1 MKITITLIIFCIQVI
16 SSAQIISFTGYGR
29 ARIMNES
36 LKGNVVKGDTAVPKR
51 GTDGDMVFD
60 LGIHLQPYEYL
71 RGKALI
77 RLRNKFG
84 VFFGQGAAVEFRQ
97 ILIEGLI
104 SKKIKYA
111 LGDIDINGT
120 PYTVFNTSDS
130 SSYEAE
136 IFKTRRD
143 ITHYENFN
151 FGNQWR
157 VQGAKANATMLF
169 NNTNSDIKFK
179 TFASRTRA
187 TNYGTLPDRFL
198 VGLTADAN
206 IENVANVG
214 LNYVSMFE
222 VKDQVDTS
230 TYSNNVATVNF
241 NYTKKT
247 KSIDLTLSGEAGI
260 SRFSR
265 TLSTDSSYQSNG
277 SFYDVKCA
285 VDIKPI
291 FSKLSLNY
299 KNVGADFLSP
309 AAQTLRIYANQNNS
323 LFTYTQNYM
332 AVRDQLYFDRLTD
345 LGLYNQTIRPTLM
358 AFLPQYSNVLPYG
371 AATPNRTGFSL
382 GFTAGS
388 GERPFDLSFSID
400 KLKELK
406 ADTLSSLRNFTLIK
420 AGATLRL
427 HQLFKSERLFILS
440 GGIKHENT
448 QRDGKANIDL
458 KSSQMD
464 AGLTLETFKNL
475 DVLGGYKLVLAQ
487 GNEYTATRDAN
498 NAITKQT
505 PLLVNFQ
512 QNLWSAGF
520 RYRFSNQSFLTLTG
534 NWVANTQKENS
545 SANYSIHQYFIS
557 YIVNF

>member
-1 MKITITLIIFCIQVI
+1 MKIKITLIILCLQMIG
-16 SSAQIISFTGYGR
+16 SAQIISFTGYGR

-120 PYTVFNTSDS
+120 PYTVFNNSDS

-136 IFKTRRD
+136 IFKIRRD

-247 KSIDLTLSGEAGI
+247 KSIDLTLSGEAGM

-299 KNVGADFLSP
+299 KNVSADFLSP

-345 LGLYNQTIRPTLM
+345 VGLYNQTLRPTLM

-371 AATPNRTGFSL
+371 AATPNRAGFSVGL
-382 GFTAGS
+382 TAGS
-388 GERPFDLSFSID
+388 GEKPFDFSFSID

-406 ADTLSSLRNFTLIK
+406 ADTLSSLRDFTLIK
-420 AGATLRL
+420 GGATLRL

-448 QRDGKANIDL
+448 QRDGNAKIDL
-458 KSSQMD
+458 KSNQID

-475 DVLGGYKLVLAQ
+475 DVLGGYKLVLAK

-505 PLLVNFQ
+505 PLTVNFQ
-512 QNLWSAGF
+512 QNLWSAGL

-534 NWVANTQKENS
+534 NWVANTQKES
-545 SANYSIHQYFIS
+545 ESTNYSIHQYFIS